1 MKVYECNNLKKYYG
15 GILVLDIVSLIFEKG
30 GIYMIYG
37 PNAAGKT
44 TLLNLLAFLDRPD
57 AGTITFQ
64 GIPRHKNIRQ
74 SITDVTLV
82 MQTPY
87 LFKGTVLQNVCRGLA
102 FRGMKK
108 DQMLKRARP
117 VMEKLGLWELGRRDV
132 AMLSG
137 GERRKVAVARS
148 LVLDIDILLLD
159 EPTAHLDSIH
169 VPVIEKIIS
178 EAAQKA
184 GKTVI
189 MTTHDIHQAHR
200 LGDDVIYLA
209 GGRITH
215 TPLWNNFKAVIRAAD
230 GVKKAELAGGLEVYV
245 VAEREGDGSIAIHPR
260 DIILSREP
268 IHSSALNCLKGRITG
283 VNEVNGLV
291 DVAVDA
297 GAIFHSFITHTS
309 SREMNLV
316 MGQEIFL
323 TFKASA
329 VEVF

>member
-15 GILVLDIVSLIFEKG
+15 DILVLDIASLSFDKG
-30 GIYMIYG
+30 GFYIIYG

-57 AGTITFQ
+57 AGTIAFRGTP
-64 GIPRHKNIRQ
+64 GSKKIHR
-74 SITDVTLV
+74 SITDVTLI

-108 DQMLKRARP
+108 DRMLKRAQP
-117 VMEKLGLWELGRRDV
+117 VMEKLGLWKLYRRDV
-132 AMLSG
+132 SALSG

-148 LVLDIDILLLD
+148 LVLDTDIILLD

-169 VPVIEKIIS
+169 VTVIEQIIS
-178 EAAQKA
+178 EAARKA

-200 LGDDVIYLA
+200 LVDDIICLT
-209 GGRITH
+209 GGRITQ
-215 TPLWNNFKAVIRAAD
+215 TPLWNNFKVVIRAAN
-230 GVKKAELAGGLEVYV
+230 GVKKAKLAGGPDVYV
-245 VAEREGDGSIAIHPR
+245 VTEREGDGSIAIHPK

-283 VNEVNGLV
+283 VNEVNSLV
-291 DVAVDA
+291 DVVVDT
-297 GAIFHSFITHTS
+297 GAIFHSFITHAS
-309 SREMNLV
+309 FRKMNLV
-316 MGQEIFL
+316 IGQEIFL